1 MAPAVRRR
9 MRNQLRQGTAPEM
22 ALRRHLHA
30 AGYRYRVGHPVPGMR
45 RRTIDVAFTR
55 QKLAVFVDGCFWHGC
70 PAHFVQPKARRDFWQ
85 AKIAANRARDE
96 TTDAALLD
104 AGWVVLRLW
113 EHLPVDVAAAT
124 VRDSLVAAQ
133 VLNRGS

>member
-1 MAPAVRRR
+1 
-9 MRNQLRQGTAPEM
+9 
-22 ALRRHLHA
+22 
-30 AGYRYRVGHPVPGMR
+30 MR